1 MSLEIRTEG
10 SCTDGRGVWSYIIE
24 YRDRRSRL
32 EEVHSDSGEETGT
45 TDIQMR
51 LMAILEALTYAK
63 SMDPVE
69 PIIVKSDCSLCI
81 KCITREYD
89 CASDDVFKRGKV
101 TRGFVQYLQEI
112 WWKMS
117 GMDVRFEIVS
127 SSGA

>member
-1 MSLEIRTEG
+1 MSLEICTEG
-10 SCTDGRGVWSYIIE
+10 SCTGGRGVWSYTIK
-24 YRDRRSRL
+24 YRDTKSRH
-32 EEVHSDSGEETGT
+32 EEIHSDNGEETGT

-51 LMAILEALTYAK
+51 LMAILKALAYAK

-89 CASDDVFKRGKV
+89 CASDDAFRRGKV

-127 SSGA
+127 PSGT